1 MLKVGISGYQ
11 IWYHSIVFAEELQKS
26 STMKVA
32 SVFDINPVFAKRLGE
47 AAGGAKVFTNIDE
60 FIDSGLDMV
69 IMAGLPS
76 TKLAEIRKYAA
87 AKIHVLIDK
96 PVATTSADAL
106 EIANVCNRANVKAMV
121 GYNLHSAQ
129 TLQQAHDILREG
141 KLGKPVYAIFA
152 YDGPMLQETEWST
165 KPGWLMDPKE
175 NMSYWFIHVDHGID
189 ALMWLLDAKFT
200 DVYAQLENL
209 THHDIHDNTD
219 WGVGLFTLDNGV
231 KAILKCDGIAPAPF
245 EILNLRIICE
255 NGALVFDYFPE
266 PKLQVTGNE
275 LTWGK
280 VWEYTCHDDL
290 RNGMAKMAERF
301 ASYII
306 EGKPVPKYESV
317 EIAGY
322 RLLKTAEAAHK
333 SNDEKKLVN
342 ISYDV

>member
-26 STMKVA
+26 KTMKVV
-32 SVFDINPVFAKRLGE
+32 SVYDTNERFAERLGE
-47 AAGGAKVFTNIDE
+47 AAGGAKVFTDIDM
-60 FIDSGLDMV
+60 FIDSGLDIV

-87 AKIHVLIDK
+87 AGIHILIDK

-106 EIANVCNRANVKAMV
+106 EIANVCRKANVKAMV

-141 KLGKPVYAIFA
+141 KLGKPVYAIFE

-189 ALMWLLDAKFT
+189 ALMWLLDAKYS
-200 DVYAQLENL
+200 DVYAQLTNMVHPEISN
-209 THHDIHDNTD
+209 NTD
-219 WGVGLFTLDNGV
+219 WGVGLFTMDNGV
-231 KAILKCDGIAPAPF
+231 KAILKCDGIAPSPF
-245 EILNLRIICE
+245 EILSLRIVCE
-255 NGALVFDYFPE
+255 DGALVFDYFPS
-266 PKLQVTGNE
+266 PKLQVSGNK

-280 VWEYTCHDDL
+280 VWEYECQDDL

-301 ASYII
+301 ASYIL
-306 EGKPVPKYESV
+306 EDKPVPKYESV

-322 RLLKTAEAAHK
+322 RLLRTAEAAHQ
-333 SNDEKKLVN
+333 SNDENRQVKINYEV
-342 ISYDV
+342 

>member
-1 MLKVGISGYQ
+1 MLRVGISGYQ

-26 STMKVA
+26 SIMKTV
-32 SVFDINPVFAKRLGE
+32 SVFDENPQYAKRLGE

-76 TKLAEIRKYAA
+76 TKLAEIRKFAA

-106 EIANVCNRANVKAMV
+106 EIAKICNKENVKAMV
-121 GYNLHSAQ
+121 GYNLHYAQ
-129 TLQQAHDILREG
+129 TLKQAHDILSEG
-141 KLGKPVYAIFA
+141 KLGKPVYAFFA

-200 DVYAQLENL
+200 DVFANL
-209 THHDIHDNTD
+209 DNLLHPEIKNNTD
-219 WGVGLFTLDNGV
+219 WGVGLYTMDNGV
-231 KAILKCDGIAPAPF
+231 KAILKCDGIAPGPF

-255 NGALVFDYFPE
+255 DGALVFDYFPV
-266 PKLQVTGNE
+266 PKLHVTGNK
-275 LTWGK
+275 LTSGK
-280 VWEYTCHDDL
+280 VWEYFCQDDL
-290 RNGMAKMAERF
+290 RNGMSKLAEDF
-301 ASYII
+301 ANHII
-306 EGKPVPKYESV
+306 EDKPIPKYQSV
-317 EIAGY
+317 EVAGY
-322 RLLKTAEAAHK
+322 RLLKAAEAAHE
-333 SNDEKKLVN
+333 SNDKKVSVD
-342 ISYDV
+342 IRYDV

>member
-1 MLKVGISGYQ
+1 MLRVGISGYQ

-26 STMKVA
+26 NTMKVV
-32 SVFDINPVFAKRLGE
+32 SVFDTNPQYANRLGE
-47 AAGGAKVFTNIDE
+47 AAGGAKVFTDIDE
-60 FIDSGLDMV
+60 FINSGLDMV

-76 TKLAEIRKYAA
+76 TKLAEIRKYAE

-106 EIANVCNRANVKAMV
+106 EIARVCNKANVKAMV

-129 TLQQAHDILREG
+129 TLQTAHDILREG
-141 KLGKPVYAIFA
+141 KLGKPVYAIFE

-189 ALMWLLDAKFT
+189 VLMWLLDAKYS
-200 DVYAQLENL
+200 DVYAQLVNL
-209 THHDIHDNTD
+209 THHDIKNNTD
-219 WGVGLFTLDNGV
+219 WGVGLFTMDNGV

-245 EILNLRIICE
+245 EILSLRVVCE
-255 NGALVFDYFPE
+255 DGALVFDYYPS
-266 PKLQVTGNE
+266 PKLQVTGNK

-280 VWEYTCHDDL
+280 VWEYECQDDL
-290 RNGMAKMAERF
+290 RNGMAKMAEKF
-301 ASYII
+301 ASYILDD
-306 EGKPVPKYESV
+306 KPVPKYESV

-322 RLLKTAEAAHK
+322 RLLKTAEAAHQ
-333 SNDEKKLVN
+333 SNDENKHIKIDYEV
-342 ISYDV
+342 